1 MAQVQQNKRQQQQP
15 PLQQSTEEP
24 TPLPSPVQLPVPGTG
39 AEPGWAKSTDGRG
52 SGSVTMSVTASLV
65 HVRNVPEDG
74 GAETQALASGGSVK
88 EDKLGV
94 SLDTA
99 KSETTG
105 RWQSRRFSE
114 LSNWRQR
121 NSGAASSTEPG
132 SESLLLRRRA
142 AQRRILTCC
151 GLCSERWV
159 KRGAS
164 YLPFQGPHGS
174 LQPSVL
180 LWKIWGGT
188 GRFGVDRP
196 GLLLHLVGSH
206 AK

>member
-15 PLQQSTEEP
+15 PLQQSTEDP
-24 TPLPSPVQLPVPGTG
+24 TPLPSPVQLPVPGTA

-65 HVRNVPEDG
+65 HVRNVPEDV

-88 EDKLGV
+88 DDKLGV

-121 NSGAASSTEPG
+121 NSGLGVAFTAAAGG
-132 SESLLLRRRA
+132 SEEDPDVLRPLQRKVGETWSLVLAILGPA
-142 AQRRILTCC
+142 SLFTAKRIAMEDLERNRTVQC
-151 GLCSERWV
+151 G
-159 KRGAS
+159 
-164 YLPFQGPHGS
+164 
-174 LQPSVL
+174 
-180 LWKIWGGT
+180 
-188 GRFGVDRP
+188 
-196 GLLLHLVGSH
+196 
-206 AK
+206 